1 MAQEGKEEES
11 ILSSLS
17 SAISSATESIIEAT
31 SQEEKTPSK
40 EDIEAAPVAVAV
52 AKAPR
57 APRGP
62 KVSRPPKDATTFFR
76 ALSKEPKKYGFSPSG
91 DMATFTSTG
100 SVDTTL
106 PLPKYRVTTPEER
119 RTYELGIKEEIR
131 SVEKDYDE
139 SLKNLKVALVNWKAT
154 GISSEAVELQRKLIG
169 LDAKR
174 TSLRS
179 PLRWITSYRNV
190 ERSLL
195 FPRTKQP
202 DLKIGHPVY
211 SLQIQPIPFNQQ
223 VVEDTGSSAPP
234 EQKKEVKEAPLQ
246 ESFVVFSIPAEETYG
261 VLSPET
267 PMDLTYSG
275 TRYNSVLQAYHAER
289 VGQLGNK
296 GLRISILKATNPKT
310 IRFMGD
316 SVKGTIEN
324 PSSRELLINIVQ
336 EALKQ
341 DARITTALKASGK
354 DSLVY
359 ADPKDIVLG
368 IGIPADKTEEVMQR
382 STWRGQNLL
391 GQAWEVVRSSMKD
404 DGVFSGGA
412 VLEKARTLEDVKKE
426 RSSVIM
432 GYYRKGRAMA

>member
-1 MAQEGKEEES
+1 MAEEGGEEKS
-11 ILSSLS
+11 LVSSLS
-17 SAISSATESIIEAT
+17 SALSSARESIIESL
-31 SQEEKTPSK
+31 SQEGKEGK
-40 EDIEAAPVAVAV
+40 EDEEVVAVAQ

-62 KVSRPPKDATTFFR
+62 KVSRPPKDAITFFR
-76 ALSKEPKKYGFSPSG
+76 AMSKEPKKYGFSHSG
-91 DMATFTSTG
+91 DMATFTTNG

-106 PLPKYRVTTPEER
+106 PLPRYRVTTPEER
-119 RTYELGIKEEIR
+119 HTYELGIKEQIR
-131 SVEKDYDE
+131 SVEKEYDE
-139 SLKNLKVALVNWKAT
+139 SLKNLKEAVVNWKAT
-154 GISSEAVELQRKLIG
+154 GISSEAIELQRKLVG

-174 TSLRS
+174 TNLRS
-179 PLRWITSYRNV
+179 PLRWISSYRNV

-195 FPRTKQP
+195 LLKSKQP

-211 SLQIQPIPFNQQ
+211 TLHIQPIPFNQQ
-223 VVEDTGSSAPP
+223 VVEDTGVPAAAPQQP
-234 EQKKEVKEAPLQ
+234 KGVKEAPVQ
-246 ESFVVFSIPAEETYG
+246 ESFLAFSIPAEETYG

-267 PMDLTYSG
+267 PMDLTYNG

-296 GLRISILKATNPKT
+296 GLRGSILKATNPKT

-316 SVKGTIEN
+316 SVKGTIEH

-341 DARITTALKASGK
+341 DIRIRPALKSSGQ

-368 IGIPADKTEEVMQR
+368 IGISAENTEKVMER
-382 STWRGQNLL
+382 SSWRGQNLL
-391 GQAWEVVRSSMKD
+391 GQAWEVVRSTMKD

-412 VLEKARTLEDVKKE
+412 VLEKARTLEEVKKE
-426 RSSVIM
+426 RSSAIM
-432 GYYRKGRAMA
+432 GFYRKGRTMA